1 MGDFSFWGGLGWLF
15 ALTVPLLYLQRQ
27 LHREIQL
34 TFFFITRHPALT
46 MGIFALLFLPGVIVH
61 EVSHVLMAW
70 ILRVPT
76 GRLSLLPR
84 FLPEGKVQL
93 GAVETAPADIF
104 RDALIGAAPLITGG
118 ALVAYLGASRLGLL
132 PLFEAMRSY
141 NTDLFWSLLKH
152 LPELPDFW
160 LWFYLTFTIST
171 TMFPS
176 EADRRAWLPVLGIG
190 AGLGGLVWL
199 SGAGGWLSGT
209 LAPLLSQII
218 QAGISVS
225 AISLVLHLSLWF
237 PFRLLRA
244 VFQGNARITG

>member
-1 MGDFSFWGGLGWLF
+1 MGEFTFWGGLAWLF

-34 TFFFITRHPALT
+34 TFFLITRHPTIT
-46 MGIFALLFLPGVIVH
+46 MGIFALLFLPGVFLH
-61 EVSHVLMAW
+61 EISHLIMAW

-84 FLPEGKVQL
+84 FLPDGKVQL
-93 GAVETAPADIF
+93 GFVETAPSDIF

-118 ALVAYLGASRLGLL
+118 ILVAYLGATRLGML
-132 PLFEAMRSY
+132 PLFEAIRTY
-141 NTDLFWSLLKH
+141 NTDLFWAYLIT

-176 EADRRAWLPVLGIG
+176 ESDRRAWLPVLGIACG
-190 AGLGGLVWL
+190 MGGLAWL
-199 SGAGGWLSGT
+199 SGVGGWLSST
-209 LAPLLSQII
+209 LAPLFSQAI
-218 QAGISVS
+218 QAGIIIS
-225 AISLVLHLSLWF
+225 AISLALHLLLWF
-237 PFRLLRA
+237 PFRFLRA
-244 VFQGNARITG
+244 IFQGNMKIIQ